1 MLLEE
6 DVCYDYACILLAKL
20 FAKRVSPCPASFCT
34 PRPNLPVIPGYL
46 LTSFFCILVPYDE
59 KDRFSMLVLEGGVG
73 IEPFNFS
80 FFSIIG
86 WRIDLNYCDIE
97 WFALETNK
105 DHSVAFEIA
114 PKYCISDSSPKWP
127 PNVCFYLLIS
137 RSCWYI
143 HPIKNPVLQSFP
155 CYFSIVL
162 TCGY

>member
-1 MLLEE
+1 MTMHAFSWQNSLLREL
-6 DVCYDYACILLAKL
+6 ALALLHFVL
-20 FAKRVSPCPASFCT
+20 RGQTCLSLT
-34 PRPNLPVIPGYL
+34 PGYL

-137 RSCWYI
+137 RSC
-143 HPIKNPVLQSFP
+143 
-155 CYFSIVL
+155 
-162 TCGY
+162 